1 MFSKISN
8 PLDEKNCPCSL
19 AAVLFSSRSQ
29 SFCERDG
36 GERAK
41 KPAEATRAQTS
52 MMQQAFRRFGRRL
65 YTAPA
70 ALAVGLRRTEQI
82 AVGDERCISF
92 MGEGCRVY
100 ATVRRC
106 ISFMGAVPM
115 LVPSLLLLLT
125 PRCCLSAVAHAFAAR
140 ACSACVAAHG
150 VGLRVCVPNPHSRAP
165 A

>member
-1 MFSKISN
+1 MKTERRDLRTRPPMFSCCGALPRLN
-8 PLDEKNCPCSL
+8 VAEFLR
-19 AAVLFSSRSQ
+19 AT
-29 SFCERDG
+29 G

-41 KPAEATRAQTS
+41 KPGLKSS

-140 ACSACVAAHG
+140 ACSACVATHG